1 MRFVVGPPWL
11 RVTVAVDGDLV
22 RRLKPFFETAGAEM
36 GSEGEGGGPALTVA
50 AAEEVAGSGRG
61 GFKLE
66 GDVYRA
72 DTPEGRGSYHLA
84 EGRGEVLLTPRSG
97 PYFETFLRQV
107 FLLESYRRGGLVL
120 HSVAFARGD
129 DAIVSCG
136 ESDSGKSTL
145 ARMLGDSFTV
155 YSDEMNVVAGDG
167 RAWALPFRGTGV
179 EPVNVGG
186 GELRALTFHHPG
198 REFAAE
204 PLEAADAARKLW
216 PDVFFP
222 EGAGAGFRGLA
233 FERVADLAQRASAF
247 AVAVPLEAKITRE
260 GFGKILKDRLLIKE
274 GYDEA

>member
-22 RRLKPFFETAGAEM
+22 RRLKPFFETAGAGM
-36 GSEGEGGGPALTVA
+36 GAEGDGPALTVA

-72 DTPEGRGSYHLA
+72 DAPEGRGSYHLA

-129 DAIVSCG
+129 DAIISCG
-136 ESDSGKSTL
+136 ASDSGKSTL
-145 ARMLGDSFTV
+145 ARMLGESFTV

-179 EPVNVGG
+179 EPVNAGG
-186 GELRALTFHHPG
+186 GLLRILTFHRPG
-198 REFAAE
+198 REFAAA
-204 PLEAADAARKLW
+204 PLEAADAARALW
-216 PDVFFP
+216 PNVFFP
-222 EGAGAGFRGLA
+222 EGAGAELRGLA

-247 AVAVPLEAKITRE
+247 AVAVPLEVKITRE
-260 GFGKILKDRLLIKE
+260 GFRNILKNKLLIKD
-274 GYDEA
+274 GQDEA

>member
-11 RVTVAVDGDLV
+11 RVTVAVDGDLA

-36 GSEGEGGGPALTVA
+36 GAEGDGPALTVA

-61 GFKLE
+61 GFNLE

-72 DTPEGRGSYHLA
+72 DAPEGRGSYHLA

-97 PYFETFLRQV
+97 PFFETFLRQV

-136 ESDSGKSTL
+136 ASDSGKSTL
-145 ARMLGDSFTV
+145 ARMLGESFTV
-155 YSDEMNVVAGDG
+155 YSDEMNAVAGDG
-167 RAWALPFRGTGV
+167 RAWALPFRGIGV
-179 EPVNVGG
+179 ERVNVGG
-186 GELRALTFHHPG
+186 GELRALTFHRPG

-204 PLEAADAARKLW
+204 LLKPADAARGLW
-216 PDVFFP
+216 PNVFFA

-247 AVAVPLEAKITRE
+247 AVTVPLEAKITGE
-260 GFGKILKDRLLIKE
+260 GFHKIFEDTFSTKE
-274 GYDEA
+274 GHDEA

>member
-36 GSEGEGGGPALTVA
+36 GAEGDGPALTVA

-145 ARMLGDSFTV
+145 ARMLGESFTV

-179 EPVNVGG
+179 EPVNAGG
-186 GELRALTFHHPG
+186 GLLRILTFHRPG
-198 REFAAE
+198 REFAAK
-204 PLEAADAARKLW
+204 PLEAADAARALW
-216 PDVFFP
+216 PNVFFP

-247 AVAVPLEAKITRE
+247 AVTVPLEAKITRE
-260 GFGKILKDRLLIKE
+260 GFGKILKDKLLIKE